1 MKTKLVAV
9 IALIFCAFMAEASK
23 VEGNAFL
30 LLDYLTKKGR
40 RE

>member
-23 VEGNAFL
+23 SEILKDFRPDGF
-30 LLDYLTKKGR
+30 
-40 RE
+40 